1 MFSIRIFWQNA
12 HVIHEI
18 ITGMA
23 AGGLAVASLQGS
35 RQMFRKSIV
44 AMVFLGATLIKM
56 PYASASGQE
65 VVILLHGY
73 GRTPL
78 SMWSL
83 KKSLERVG
91 FKVHNLGYPSMRRT
105 PAELTTILD
114 QELDACCR
122 NAPRIHFVTHSLG
135 GILTR
140 AYLTEHHPSNMGR
153 VVMLA
158 PPNRGSE
165 LADTANGFSLLR
177 MILGPTVIQLGTGTE
192 SLPNRLPP
200 PWYEVGVIAG
210 IDEFNPIGRFFVP
223 EPSDGTVS
231 LDSTCLDGMSDFVT
245 VRKSHTF
252 IMHSGDVADYVIR
265 FLRTGRFQEAEPFRV
280 PSGQ

>member
-1 MFSIRIFWQNA
+1 MRLKRI
-12 HVIHEI
+12 
-18 ITGMA
+18 A
-23 AGGLAVASLQGS
+23 ALLVLGTSL
-35 RQMFRKSIV
+35 IV
-44 AMVFLGATLIKM
+44 PLSAWPAT
-56 PYASASGQE
+56 PE
-65 VVILLHGY
+65 TVILLHGY

-91 FKVHNLGYPSMRRT
+91 FKVHNFGYPSMRRT

-114 QELDACCR
+114 EELASCCR

-140 AYLTEHHPSNMGR
+140 AYLSEHHPQNMGR

-165 LADTANGFSLLR
+165 LADTANGLSPLH
-177 MILGPTVIQLGTGTE
+177 MVLGPTVIQLGTGTD

-200 PWYEVGVIAG
+200 PWYEVGIIAG

-231 LDSTCLDGMSDFVT
+231 VDSTRLDGMSDFVT

-265 FLRTGRFQEAEPFRV
+265 FLRTGRFQENE
-280 PSGQ
+280 PSGTPSDQ